1 MFRKLRIAVLLLI
14 LATVALGAW
23 RSGARATEWKH
34 TLHATVYPI
43 AADASLQTRAG
54 VARLSADDFAPIA
67 DWLQDEVR
75 RHGREVLRPLAI
87 SVAPPLESQ
96 PPPVPA
102 DGGPVAVGLWS
113 LQLRFWAW
121 RHDATPGP
129 RPDVRLFVLYH
140 DATRTPQL
148 DHSVGLRKGQIG
160 IVKAFASRDEGP
172 RNAVVIAH
180 ELLHTLGASDKYDP
194 QSLAP
199 VFPEGYAEPDR
210 QPLHPQ
216 RQAEIMAG
224 RFALSEELLAMPD
237 RLGQA
242 LIGPRTAAEIGL
254 RRAD

>member
-1 MFRKLRIAVLLLI
+1 MFRALRIALLLFI
-14 LATVALGAW
+14 LATLAVGAW
-23 RSGARATEWKH
+23 KSKARASAWQS
-34 TLHATVYPI
+34 TLHATIYPI
-43 AADASLQTRAG
+43 AADDSAVTRRIVASLH
-54 VARLSADDFAPIA
+54 ADDFAPISE
-67 DWLQDEVR
+67 WLQNEVE
-75 RHGREVLRPLAI
+75 RHGRPLLRPLAI
-87 SVAPPLESQ
+87 NLAAPLESL
-96 PPPVPA
+96 PPAFPA
-102 DGGPVAVGLWS
+102 NGSGAAVALWS

-160 IVKAFASRDEGP
+160 IVKAFAGRDDGP

-199 VFPEGYAEPDR
+199 IFPDGYAEPDR
-210 QPLHPQ
+210 QPSHPQ
-216 RQAEIMAG
+216 RMAEIMAG
-224 RFALSEELLAMPD
+224 RFALADGQLAMPE
-237 RLGQA
+237 RLGQT

-254 RRAD
+254 RRAN

>member
-1 MFRKLRIAVLLLI
+1 MSRKLRIAVLLVI

-23 RSGARATEWKH
+23 RSGTRATEWKH

-43 AADASLQTRAG
+43 AADDSPVTRAG
-54 VARLSADDFAPIA
+54 VARLTADDFAPVA
-67 DWLQDEVR
+67 EWLQGEVH
-75 RHGREVLRPLAI
+75 RHGRSVLRPLAI
-87 SVAPPLESQ
+87 SVASPLKAL
-96 PPPVPA
+96 PPPFPA
-102 DGGPVAVGLWS
+102 GAGPVAVGLWS

-121 RHDATPGP
+121 RHDAAPGP

-140 DATRTPQL
+140 DPARTPQL

-160 IVKAFASRDEGP
+160 IVKAFAGRDDGP

-199 VFPEGYAEPDR
+199 VFPDGYAEPGR
-210 QPLHPQ
+210 QPRHPQ
-216 RQAEIMAG
+216 RLAEIMAG
-224 RFALSEELLAMPD
+224 RMALSEGQLAMPEG
-237 RLGQA
+237 LGQT

-254 RRAD
+254 LRAD